1 MASRSVLLTM
11 KFNIC
16 GNALVLT
23 QFLRKED
30 CAEWLADLGQL
41 TLGDEVWLKRL
52 YASIVDGEKSLAD
65 HRFMSNAYTQLGY
78 LYDIA
83 CADGWLADAD
93 KVSFAQLA
101 VQLAAF
107 DLLKLEGGGVRSKLG
122 SARHCVPAKTLCV
135 TASRRSCASSRRT
148 GAACMR

>member
-1 MASRSVLLTM
+1 MSGDGRTELHTYKFPVCARALLLT
-11 KFNIC
+11 
-16 GNALVLT
+16 
-23 QFLRKED
+23 QWLRKED
-30 CAEWLADLGQL
+30 CAEWLADLSQE
-41 TLGDEVWLKRL
+41 TLGRKVWLKRL

-122 SARHCVPAKTLCV
+122 SARHGVPAKTRFV
-135 TASRRSCASSRRT
+135 
-148 GAACMR
+148 